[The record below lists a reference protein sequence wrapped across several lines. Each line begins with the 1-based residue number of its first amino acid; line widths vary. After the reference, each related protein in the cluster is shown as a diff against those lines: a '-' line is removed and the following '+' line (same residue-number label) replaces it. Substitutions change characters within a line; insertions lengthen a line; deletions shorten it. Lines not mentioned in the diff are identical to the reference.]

1 MELSDDVFRIIC
13 KNLENQSQS
22 LPILAMLM
30 KTQKSLYN
38 IVKYETNFLNLK
50 QSFENERNCDEI
62 YHNVCGYVECK
73 MRFMTHLESSYGEK
87 FTPELRK
94 QNKKEK
100 RRYFKNIKK
109 LVKVLNTD
117 CLEDLNK
124 LINMHYNICFNS
136 LQSYQWLH
144 EYHRRIATELY
155 DIILVVDMSFVSY
168 VDYDNY
174 DNNYIDDIGEWLR

>member
-13 KNLENQSQS
+13 NHLDNKRES
-22 LPILAMLM
+22 LSILAMLM
-30 KTQKSLYN
+30 RTQKSLYN
-38 IVKYETNFLNLK
+38 IIQFETNFSYLK

-62 YHNVCGYVECK
+62 YHNICGYVDCK
-73 MRFMTHLESSYGEK
+73 MRFMTHLKSSYGEK

-100 RRYFKNIKK
+100 RRYFKNIKN
-109 LVKVLNTD
+109 LVKVLNKD
-117 CLEDLNK
+117 CMEDLNK

-144 EYHRRIATELY
+144 EYHRRVATQLY
-155 DIILVVDMSFVSY
+155 DIILAVDMSFVSY

-174 DNNYIDDIGEWLR
+174 ENNYIDDIGEWLR